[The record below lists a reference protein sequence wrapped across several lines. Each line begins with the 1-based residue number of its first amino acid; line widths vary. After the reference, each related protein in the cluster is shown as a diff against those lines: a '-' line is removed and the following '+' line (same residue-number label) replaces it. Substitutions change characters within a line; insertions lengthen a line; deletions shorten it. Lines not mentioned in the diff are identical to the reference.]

1 MIEVQKKFR
10 YTRKHRREVYL
21 RMNKYNDLFIYVC
34 VIKCINDIL
43 IGPLPEGQC
52 RQINTKYCKC
62 K

>member
-10 YTRKHRREVYL
+10 YTRKHEVYL